1 MVRNCSFILNKKG
14 NHLEGSS
21 RSCYS
26 ANSDVVSNFRFCH
39 FRTLL
44 QLENDVLFLEPDFVL
59 FLNVLICFCAFI
71 LGLDMLL
78 SFPSRISNILRAHSA
93 CLFSFILITFHWV
106 CCNFPLY
113 AICWVPSALATHE
126 WYKL

>member
-59 FLNVLICFCAFI
+59 FLNVLICFCALVWYETIKAQVKDIEGESHHFH
-71 LGLDMLL
+71 LTGLSD
-78 SFPSRISNILRAHSA
+78 RKAA
-93 CLFSFILITFHWV
+93 CR
-106 CCNFPLY
+106 
-113 AICWVPSALATHE
+113 LAGHLELTPCQM
-126 WYKL
+126 Y